1 MIFSYVFLYYPYRE
15 IATYGM
21 SPYPGVDLTEV
32 YQLLDSG
39 YRMESPPGCPYRIY
53 NLMRE
58 CWKWEPDRRPT
69 FRQMHHEMENMF
81 QESSITEE
89 VQAVL
94 GPNAHARSMSE
105 SLDDLMS
112 CLLYTSPSPRD

>member
-1 MIFSYVFLYYPYRE
+1 
-15 IATYGM
+15 M

-81 QESSITEE
+81 QESSITDE
-89 VQAVL
+89 VQAYSPQEQTWSVEVRP
-94 GPNAHARSMSE
+94 GDKE
-105 SLDDLMS
+105 TSL
-112 CLLYTSPSPRD
+112 